1 MCNIFYIMQPVHF
14 SFSIPF
20 YGGLFMINSV
30 NDILAQQIVDTV
42 KDICGH
48 DINFIR
54 PDGSVFASTD
64 PDYLADC
71 LKEFAIDL
79 NSPKRF
85 ILIQVNSGY
94 PQINMS
100 LLDQKISRLFSQTG
114 IRLFT
119 FRCPREFL
127 AVTEEKDYEQNRIL
141 FQQFAQNNKELIKMA
156 VGKPEKLF
164 HLYASYNSSRTVL
177 KSLSGSGRNF
187 AVFDDLTLELI
198 LSSVDENS
206 KKDFL
211 QKTTGCL
218 STEELAIIKAY
229 FSEDMSLAGTCSK
242 LYLHKNTLQYK
253 LNHIY
258 KKSGLNPRR
267 FRDAVLLYLALKLSP
282 LRNVSFSRQPEQSSP
297 AASSL
302 PSRQRA
308 PLPVRP
314 AHRWDSGP
322 QHTAGKAR

>member
-1 MCNIFYIMQPVHF
+1 
-14 SFSIPF
+14 
-20 YGGLFMINSV
+20 MINSV

-42 KDICGH
+42 KDICGY

-229 FSEDMSLAGTCSK
+229 FSEDMSLVGTCSK

-267 FRDAVLLYLALKLSP
+267 FRDAVLLYPGSET
-282 LRNVSFSRQPEQSSP
+282 F
-297 AASSL
+297 
-302 PSRQRA
+302 PSQERFFFK
-308 PLPVRP
+308 
-314 AHRWDSGP
+314 
-322 QHTAGKAR
+322 TA